1 MRKSLLLSL
10 GAVALI
16 GTTIAQAAPGDRLRE
31 RLKERTENRQ
41 GGLGERR
48 GTLRDDNA
56 PRTRPDQTFAYGSDR
71 LQQLDFYK
79 AKDVTAPAPLV
90 IFVHGG
96 GWKRGSK
103 DVAGSRYAPEH
114 YTGLGYNYA
123 AINYRLVPNATVE
136 QQAADVAQSVRA
148 LLDRARELGIDRS
161 KVVLTGHSAGAHLV
175 ALVGTDEQYLR
186 GAGLS
191 FRDIAGVMPNDGAA
205 YDVAAQMKDGGP
217 MMQDTYVQAF
227 GTDPARQRALS
238 PTLQA
243 ASPNAPR
250 FLLIHVQRQDGVAQ
264 AKALEAALRQG
275 GTTVERREFEG
286 RGLQGH
292 AEINRQLGNPDYPA
306 TAVVDAWLKG
316 LFRR

>member
-1 MRKSLLLSL
+1 MRKSLILSL
-10 GAVALI
+10 GAIALI

-31 RLKERTENRQ
+31 RLKERMESRQ
-41 GGLGERR
+41 GGSGERR
-48 GTLRDDNA
+48 GAQRDADA

-79 AKDVTAPAPLV
+79 AKGAAGPAPLV

-103 DVAGSRYAPEH
+103 DVAGSRYAPAH

-123 AINYRLVPNATVE
+123 AINYRLVPEATVE

-186 GAGLS
+186 SGGLS
-191 FRDIAGVMPNDGAA
+191 FRDLAGVMPNDGAA

-227 GTDPARQRALS
+227 GTDPVRQRALS

-243 ASPNAPR
+243 AAPNAPR

-306 TAVVDAWLKG
+306 TAVVDAWLKSIFG
-316 LFRR
+316 R

>member
-1 MRKSLLLSL
+1 MRKTLLLSL

-31 RLKERTENRQ
+31 RLKERIEARQ
-41 GGLGERR
+41 GDERD
-48 GTLRDDNA
+48 GRDANA
-56 PRTRPDQTFAYGSDR
+56 PRIRPDQTLAYGNDP
-71 LQQLDFYK
+71 LQALDFYK
-79 AKDVTAPAPLV
+79 AKGAAGPAPLV

-103 DVAGSRYAPEH
+103 DVAGSRHAPAH

-123 AINYRLVPNATVE
+123 SLNYRLVPAATVE
-136 QQAADVAQSVRA
+136 QQAADVALAVKA

-161 KVVLTGHSAGAHLV
+161 KVVITGHSAGAHLV

-186 GAGLS
+186 AAGLS
-191 FRDIAGVMPNDGAA
+191 FADIDGVMPNDGAA

-243 ASPNAPR
+243 GSPNAPN

-264 AKALEAALRQG
+264 AKALEAALRRG
-275 GTTVERREFEG
+275 GTAVERREFEG

-292 AEINRQLGNPDYPA
+292 AEINRQLGNPDYAA
-306 TAVVDAWLKG
+306 TPVVDAWLKSVFG
-316 LFRR
+316 R